1 MKQLTLRQYSSCLVS
16 SRVTRAVHTCILSME
31 SLFGPDRSGYH
42 RMTIAVASVA
52 YLAVRRFARRAV
64 CSVAACAFVV
74 SAVVDGVAD
83 AAAHPGGSAA
93 AEWTEDELLALS
105 PMQLAEISV
114 VSASL
119 TPQRLADSP
128 ASVSVITAKQI
139 ARMGA
144 RTLYDVLRHV
154 PGMRVDVTNRG
165 RPVISVRGVRRDSS
179 NQLLFL
185 LDGTIDGTET
195 TFRVEAEQGGFVGS
209 QVNLLY
215 GRAFEPDRTLSV
227 NLNLVDQDGP
237 RIPVAAD
244 IAGRSGLADRD
255 FEQLDLQVRGEL
267 GPFGLQARYT
277 HQDRGESHGAL
288 FQLSPDDQSRFRGG
302 FVELDADFDAGEH
315 TRLLVRG
322 YVDYVEGEAKIFDL
336 PRGTIAPDSP
346 FFPFNDIGLG
356 GQVGLNTSRVGLELQ
371 ASDSRFANHAMTYGL
386 LWEYQA
392 QDDLMS

>member
-74 SAVVDGVAD
+74 SAVVDAVAD

-185 LDGTIDGTET
+185 LDGHRRHRDHLSHGSRAGRLRRQPGQPALRPRLRAGSGAQRRSQSGRSRRTAHTGLRGHRRALRLCRPGLRAAGPAGT
-195 TFRVEAEQGGFVGS
+195 RRS
-209 QVNLLY
+209 
-215 GRAFEPDRTLSV
+215 RSV
-227 NLNLVDQDGP
+227 
-237 RIPVAAD
+237 R
-244 IAGRSGLADRD
+244 IAGTVYPAG
-255 FEQLDLQVRGEL
+255 
-267 GPFGLQARYT
+267 
-277 HQDRGESHGAL
+277 
-288 FQLSPDDQSRFRGG
+288 SR
-302 FVELDADFDAGEH
+302 
-315 TRLLVRG
+315 
-322 YVDYVEGEAKIFDL
+322 
-336 PRGTIAPDSP
+336 
-346 FFPFNDIGLG
+346 
-356 GQVGLNTSRVGLELQ
+356 
-371 ASDSRFANHAMTYGL
+371 
-386 LWEYQA
+386 
-392 QDDLMS
+392 